1 MANTPVRQYIGAR
14 YVPLFADPAEWDNN
28 KTYEPLTIVSHDGNS
43 YTSRQYVPVG
53 IDINNTDFW
62 ALTGNYNAQIEEY
75 RKVSQDALNRAYM
88 VQQMAETNATD
99 IKTCRGVAQDALN
112 RAYAAQ
118 SDSQTNTKNITNID
132 ANLTAAHINTVAD
145 ANTAYLA
152 NYMDI
157 SKLGCKPDDETFD
170 NSTPI
175 NNFIEEHPGF
185 PIYVPAGNWYTKH
198 TIKTHSSNIFC
209 AGFIKSANDYT
220 YENDYMVI
228 LGDDTFDKHEDYIN
242 MYFGKNIVLNLDG
255 NNNNINGVDVNG
267 FASANISLTVLK
279 CKNTCINLDDRN
291 IECNFNL
298 CFSGESDYNYVTNG
312 VIISADNTDNKFNII
327 GSYVTNAIIQNSG
340 YAFYDFIHVWGGI
353 TLLTISRIYSV
364 TRIVT
369 FYPDTFKCAFKN
381 TSGSDISSNIYVDN
395 LTGIFSD
402 GNYLFDT
409 NNINN
414 INLTINKLHIGK
426 TGENSKNKIDQT
438 FVIPPNFTEI
448 NYTQDYLNINFNSS
462 IVINENDLNT
472 FTTATQFIEKYSIFA
487 LQKYM
492 LPTDRNTITFQQ
504 YKGDNTNIKET
515 QYYKNITQTLGYN
528 LDEKINI
535 YAIGNIILQITKII
549 PNKWS
554 YTDRVTLNTNYTH
567 YYQVSILG
575 IPAYYLD
582 SELKT
587 IRQIPYIA

>member
-14 YVPLFADPAEWDNN
+14 YVPLFADPAEWDNT
-28 KTYEPLTIVSHDGNS
+28 KTYEPLTIVIHQGNS
-43 YTSRQYVPVG
+43 YTSRQYVPAG

-62 ALTGNYNAQIEEY
+62 ALTGNYNAQVEAY
-75 RKVSQDALNRAYM
+75 RKEAQNAHTLAQNAFT
-88 VQQMAETNATD
+88 MA
-99 IKTCRGVAQDALN
+99 
-112 RAYAAQ
+112 
-118 SDSQTNTKNITNID
+118 QTNTADITDID
-132 ANLTAAHINTVAD
+132 ANLTAAHINTVKD

-157 SKLGCKPDDETFD
+157 SKLGCKPDDATFD
-170 NSTPI
+170 NSTLI

-185 PIYVPAGNWYTKH
+185 PIYVPAGNWYIKH

-209 AGFIKSANDYT
+209 AGFIKSATDYT
-220 YENDYMVI
+220 YDNDYMVI

-267 FASANISLTVLK
+267 FASANITLTVLK
-279 CKNTCINLDDRN
+279 CKNTCINLNDRN

-353 TLLTISRIYSV
+353 TLLTISRIHAV
-364 TRIVT
+364 ARIVT
-369 FYPDTFKCAFKN
+369 FYPDTFQCTFKN
-381 TSGSDISSNIYVDN
+381 TSGSDISSTINIDD

-414 INLTINKLHIGK
+414 IKLTINKLHIGK

-448 NYTQDYLNINFNSS
+448 NYVQDYLNINFNSS
-462 IVINENDLNT
+462 IVISENDLNT
-472 FTTATQFIEKYSIFA
+472 FTTAAQFIEKYSIFS
-487 LQKYM
+487 LPEYM

-504 YKGDNTNIKET
+504 YKGTDTIKET
-515 QYYKNITQTLGYN
+515 QYYTNITQTLGYN
-528 LDEKINI
+528 LDEKINNI
-535 YAIGNIILQITKII
+535 IGNNIIQIIKII

-554 YTDRVTLNTNYTH
+554 YTDRVMLDTNYIY
-567 YYQVSILG
+567 YYQISIIG

-582 SELKT
+582 FELKT

>member
-1 MANTPVRQYIGAR
+1 MANNYTFTDNFGLQKYGDKTPADFRDGHNNNMDKIDLQLKNNNDASKAAQSTSETAR
-14 YVPLFADPAEWDNN
+14 EL
-28 KTYEPLTIVSHDGNS
+28 
-43 YTSRQYVPVG
+43 
-53 IDINNTDFW
+53 
-62 ALTGNYNAQIEEY
+62 
-75 RKVSQDALNRAYM
+75 
-88 VQQMAETNATD
+88 
-99 IKTCRGVAQDALN
+99 AQDALN
-112 RAYAAQ
+112 RAYVAQ
-118 SDSQTNTKNITNID
+118 ATSDANK

-145 ANTAYLA
+145 ANTAWLA

-170 NSTPI
+170 NSTLI
-175 NNFIEEHPGF
+175 NSFIEGHPGA
-185 PIYVPAGNWYTKH
+185 PIYVPAGDWYIKH

-209 AGFIKSANDYT
+209 AGFLKSAKDYA
-220 YENDYMVI
+220 YDNDYMVV
-228 LGDDTFDKHEDYIN
+228 LGDDTFDKHADYIN

-267 FASANISLTVLK
+267 FASANITLTVLK
-279 CKNTCINLDDRN
+279 CKNTCINLNDRN

-327 GSYVTNAIIQNSG
+327 GSYATNAIVQNSG
-340 YAFYDFIHVWGGI
+340 YAFYDFIHCWGGI
-353 TLLTISRIYSV
+353 TLLTISRIHAV
-364 TRIVT
+364 ARIVT
-369 FYPDTFKCAFKN
+369 FYPDTFQCAFKN
-381 TSGSDISSNIYVDN
+381 ASGSDISSTINVDD

-448 NYTQDYLNINFNSS
+448 NYAQDYLNINFNSS
-462 IVINENDLNT
+462 IVITENDLNT
-472 FTTATQFIEKYSIFA
+472 FTTAAQFIEKYSIFS
-487 LQKYM
+487 LRKFM

-504 YKGDNTNIKET
+504 YKSDNTNIKET

-528 LDEKINI
+528 FDEKINNEVGP
-535 YAIGNIILQITKII
+535 YILQIVKII

-554 YTDRVTLNTNYTH
+554 YTDRVALNTNSAYYYEVLISSIPQH
-567 YYQVSILG
+567 YLNFDFQTIKSILYT
-575 IPAYYLD
+575 A
-582 SELKT
+582 
-587 IRQIPYIA
+587 

>member
-1 MANTPVRQYIGAR
+1 MANDYTFTDNFGLQKYGDKTPADFRDGHNNNMDKIDLQLKNNNDASKNTQNLLNAIG
-14 YVPLFADPAEWDNN
+14 VNN
-28 KTYEPLTIVSHDGNS
+28 VTDANSLKNTISKNTQDIA
-43 YTSRQYVPVG
+43 TS
-53 IDINNTDFW
+53 NT
-62 ALTGNYNAQIEEY
+62 NI
-75 RKVSQDALNRAYM
+75 DALN
-88 VQQMAETNATD
+88 
-99 IKTCRGVAQDALN
+99 
-112 RAYAAQ
+112 
-118 SDSQTNTKNITNID
+118 
-132 ANLTAAHINTVAD
+132 ANLTAAHINTVTD

-157 SKLGCKPDDETFD
+157 SKLGCRADDATFD
-170 NSTPI
+170 NSTLI
-175 NNFIEEHPGF
+175 NNFVAEHPGF
-185 PIYVPAGNWYTKH
+185 PIYVPAGNWYIKH

-209 AGFIKSANDYT
+209 AGFLKSANDYD
-220 YENDYMVI
+220 YDNDYMVI

-255 NNNNINGVDVNG
+255 NNNDINGVDVNG
-267 FASANISLTVLK
+267 FASANISLTALK
-279 CKNTCINLDDRN
+279 CKNTCINLNDRN

-312 VIISADNTDNKFNII
+312 VVISADNTDNKFNII

-353 TLLTISRIYSV
+353 TLLTISRIHAV
-364 TRIVT
+364 ARIVT

-409 NNINN
+409 NDIRN

-448 NYTQDYLNINFNSS
+448 NYVENYLNINFNSG

-472 FTTATQFIEKYSIFA
+472 FTTAAQFIEKYSIFS

-492 LPTDRNTITFQQ
+492 LPTDRNTITFQN
-504 YKGDNTNIKET
+504 YKGTDTIKET
-515 QYYKNITQTLGYN
+515 QYYTNITQTLGYN
-528 LDEKINI
+528 LDEKINNI
-535 YAIGNIILQITKII
+535 IGPNILQIIKII

-554 YTDRVTLNTNYTH
+554 YTDRVTLHTNYAY
-567 YYQVSILG
+567 YYQVLIIG

-582 SELKT
+582 IDLKT
-587 IRQIPYIA
+587 IRQIPYMA

>member
-14 YVPLFADPAEWDNN
+14 YVPVFADPAEWDNT
-28 KTYEPLTIVSHDGNS
+28 KTYEPLTIVLHNGNS
-43 YTSRQYVPVG
+43 YTSRQYVPAG

-62 ALTGNYNAQIEEY
+62 ALTGNYNAQVEAY
-75 RKVSQDALNRAYM
+75 RKDAQNAYTLA
-88 VQQMAETNATD
+88 QSAHTMAETNTAD
-99 IKTCRGVAQDALN
+99 
-112 RAYAAQ
+112 
-118 SDSQTNTKNITNID
+118 ITNID
-132 ANLTAAHINTVAD
+132 ANLTAAHINTVQN

-157 SKLGCKPDDETFD
+157 SKLGCKPDDATFD
-170 NSTPI
+170 NSTLI

-185 PIYVPAGNWYTKH
+185 PIYIPAGNWYIKH

-209 AGFIKSANDYT
+209 TGFIKSASG
-220 YENDYMVI
+220 YEYDNDYMVI

-267 FASANISLTVLK
+267 FASANITLTVLK
-279 CKNTCINLDDRN
+279 CKNTCINLNDRN
-291 IECNFNL
+291 IECNFNI
-298 CFSGESDYNYVTNG
+298 CFSGESDDNYVTNG

-353 TLLTISRIYSV
+353 TLLTISRIHSV

-381 TSGSDISSNIYVDN
+381 TSGSDISSTIYVDN

-402 GNYLFDT
+402 ENYLFDT

-414 INLTINKLHIGK
+414 INLTINELHIGK

-448 NYTQDYLNINFNSS
+448 TYQQDYLNINFNSS
-462 IVINENDLNT
+462 IVITENDLNT
-472 FTTATQFIEKYSIFA
+472 FTTKAQFIEKYSIFA
-487 LQKYM
+487 LKNYM

-504 YKGDNTNIKET
+504 YKGNDTIKET
-515 QYYKNITQTLGYN
+515 QYYRNITQTLGYN
-528 LDEKINI
+528 LDEKINNQ
-535 YAIGNIILQITKII
+535 IGNNIIQIIKII

-554 YTDRVTLNTNYTH
+554 YTNRVILGTNYTH
-567 YYQVSILG
+567 YYQISILG
-575 IPAYYLD
+575 IPSYYLD
-582 SELKT
+582 FELKT